1 MEKHRSVTYE
11 SSNYRNRNK
20 FSDDR
25 HRSLRTDFSEREKS
39 EILSRVKFVGAAR
52 AAREAG
58 ASKELVMKWIGEI
71 DARISELN
79 SELEKQIVTI
89 ATEDN
94 IPEPPSV
101 TPSKAPAGS
110 VRGKRHNAEERLVIW
125 NRANEVGRTQAAREY
140 GISPV
145 TIENWSW
152 KYGMKTPPK

>member
-20 FSDDR
+20 FSDERHDR
-25 HRSLRTDFSEREKS
+25 HKSLRTNFSENEKS
-39 EILSRVKFVGAAR
+39 EILSRVKFVGAGC

-58 ASKELVMKWIGEI
+58 APKELVMKWIGEI

-79 SELEKQIVTI
+79 SELEKQIVT
-89 ATEDN
+89 EN
-94 IPEPPSV
+94 IPDPPSV
-101 TPSKAPAGS
+101 TLNTAPSGT

-125 NRANEVGRTQAAREY
+125 NRANEVGRTQAALEY